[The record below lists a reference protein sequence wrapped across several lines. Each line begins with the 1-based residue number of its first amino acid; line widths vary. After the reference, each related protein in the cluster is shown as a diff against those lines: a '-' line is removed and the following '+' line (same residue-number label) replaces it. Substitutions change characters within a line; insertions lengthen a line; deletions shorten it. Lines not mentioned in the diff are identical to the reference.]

1 MMDAPALVIIAV
13 AFALIFAFIGSRVQR
28 GTKFVYPKDPFTIGL
43 VIFMSIDVIFWLLF
57 TYGSKWDLVIIPLE
71 PYACHIPI
79 SAGYMIGYW
88 LWGMQEVKQIKE
100 YDREC
105 NKDSYYEVFYFTK
118 DKILCLAEQTN
129 RGMLKR
135 VLFKIHH
142 EVIIPGNLSF
152 WNRESKQ
159 KLKRPWWPLFK
170 YDEIEVLD
178 RKDSPGGLPVVIVR
192 KWIFNM
198 QKHSTRLIL
207 ADKYNIK
214 PSEFIKK
221 TSLLHQANITITEL
235 SVEVENLQTMMDR
248 RTFENASILNTDL
261 KHYEPIPQY
270 FEEKERAKWE
280 KEMDKQKKE
289 NEVKNMDPPTE
300 PKKNKFFR
308 RGGNEIKV

>member
-79 SAGYMIGYW
+79 VAGYMIGYW

-100 YDREC
+100 YDMEC

-118 DKILCLAEQTN
+118 DKVLCLAEQTN
-129 RGMLKR
+129 RGMFKR
-135 VLFKIHH
+135 VFFKIHH
-142 EVIIPGNLSF
+142 EVIIPGHLSF

-178 RKDSPGGLPVVIVR
+178 RKELNPVLVQ
-192 KWIFNM
+192 KWIFHFK
-198 QKHSTRLIL
+198 KHSTRLIL
-207 ADKYNIK
+207 ADKYHIK

-235 SVEVENLQTMMDR
+235 SVENENLKTMMDR
-248 RTFENASILNTDL
+248 QTFEKASILNTDM
-261 KHYEPIPQY
+261 KHYGALPQY
-270 FEEKERAKWE
+270 FEEKERKERDKALEEARREREMMADPKTTPEQKWSWSTRKH
-280 KEMDKQKKE
+280 KEEFNGTK
-289 NEVKNMDPPTE
+289 
-300 PKKNKFFR
+300 
-308 RGGNEIKV
+308 